1 MSAHGR
7 INLVRHRVLVG
18 IAILGTIVG
27 LAAFEG
33 DAADDEDTRTT
44 LRRLSGIRVLIE
56 SLEPDME
63 RAGLSQQQLQTD
75 VELQLRHAG
84 LRVLTTEEWAQVPGR
99 PWLYVNVQV
108 LVIDNDLAVYGI
120 RVEVNQDAHLAAH
133 DAFADVATWD
143 KGGIGATEM
152 TNLPPHVRNSLRDLV
167 DEFIAAYL
175 SVNPHPVDSTTPALA
190 SLHLDLLR
198 QVQQRP
204 QAVGSNSGGIDGA
217 MGPQTRKVRHWF
229 QHSKGLRPPE
239 SRMKRPL
246 TR

>member
-18 IAILGTIVG
+18 LAILGTIVG

-84 LRVLTTEEWAQVPGR
+84 LRVLTTEE
-99 PWLYVNVQV
+99 
-108 LVIDNDLAVYGI
+108 
-120 RVEVNQDAHLAAH
+120 
-133 DAFADVATWD
+133 
-143 KGGIGATEM
+143 
-152 TNLPPHVRNSLRDLV
+152 
-167 DEFIAAYL
+167 
-175 SVNPHPVDSTTPALA
+175 
-190 SLHLDLLR
+190 
-198 QVQQRP
+198 
-204 QAVGSNSGGIDGA
+204 
-217 MGPQTRKVRHWF
+217 
-229 QHSKGLRPPE
+229 
-239 SRMKRPL
+239 
-246 TR
+246 